1 MTRSQVRVLDRAP
14 ISNFWVFINHSEG
27 GTKCRLPIFFRAPP
41 KNFSIKEKS
50 IFFTVAGVL
59 LLVLGTFME
68 RARRRML
75 STIGDINEV
84 V

>member
-1 MTRSQVRVLDRAP
+1 
-14 ISNFWVFINHSEG
+14 
-27 GTKCRLPIFFRAPP
+27 
-41 KNFSIKEKS
+41 
-50 IFFTVAGVL
+50 
-59 LLVLGTFME
+59 VLGTFME